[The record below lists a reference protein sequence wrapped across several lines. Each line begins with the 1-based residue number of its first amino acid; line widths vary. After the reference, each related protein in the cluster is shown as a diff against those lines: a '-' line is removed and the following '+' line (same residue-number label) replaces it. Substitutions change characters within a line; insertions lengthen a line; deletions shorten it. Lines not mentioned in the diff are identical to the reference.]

1 MRRPPRSPK
10 EQVLTGRMIVLV
22 VIASLLIGGAT
33 LVVYQTE
40 RNLDATYAQAQT
52 AAVTMLAL
60 AQLAFLFNARFL
72 NSSSLTPRVLVGNRA
87 IWIGAAV
94 LLVLQI
100 AFAYAP
106 FMNNWFGSAPIGLRD
121 WGISLG
127 LAILVFLLAEAGKTL
142 VRRTAPARSTR

>member
-1 MRRPPRSPK
+1 
-10 EQVLTGRMIVLV
+10 
-22 VIASLLIGGAT
+22 
-33 LVVYQTE
+33 
-40 RNLDATYAQAQT
+40 
-52 AAVTMLAL
+52 MLAL

-87 IWIGAAV
+87 IWIGAGV
-94 LLVLQI
+94 LLVLEI

-106 FMNNWFGSAPIGLRD
+106 FMNDWFGSAPIGLRD

-127 LAILVFLLAEAGKTL
+127 LAILVFLLAEAGKAL